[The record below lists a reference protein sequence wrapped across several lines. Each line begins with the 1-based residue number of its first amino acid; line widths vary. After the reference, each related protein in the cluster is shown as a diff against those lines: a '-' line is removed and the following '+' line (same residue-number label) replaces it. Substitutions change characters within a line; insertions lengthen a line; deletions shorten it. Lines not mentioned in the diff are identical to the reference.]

1 MPGVKA
7 QWAADAAAAADMVV
21 LSIPLHRFP
30 ALDPG
35 LLAGKLV
42 VDAMNYWAP
51 ADGVVPMFEDQE
63 LSSSEIVQRRI
74 PLSTVVKS
82 LNQIAYQDLEDGR
95 RPAASA
101 DRHAIGVAGDDPGAT
116 KLVGEIIDRFGY
128 DPYGVEYT
136 DQGVEVN
143 RRVFSRRGLDPAHV
157 IHADFLSREF
167 QDCYRGAF
175 DVVCSP
181 GTVVL
186 FSANLLHGAR
196 PNTSGRPAYRTAW
209 HYVPGDLNLEM
220 FPRGGY
226 EDRHIVR
233 GY

>member
-1 MPGVKA
+1 VSGSVVPSSVQRIAVLGAGHVGPVIARLALDAGFEVAIAASGSPQDLELITQVVMPGVKA

-51 ADGVVPMFEDQE
+51 ADGVVPMFQDQE

-101 DRHAIGVAGDDPGAT
+101 DRHAIGVAGDDPGAA

-128 DPYGVEYT
+128 DPILLGSLSA
-136 DQGVEVN
+136 G
-143 RRVFSRRGLDPAHV
+143 RVLQPGGPVFGAVLTRSEFERA
-157 IHADFLSREF
+157 IHA
-167 QDCYRGAF
+167 
-175 DVVCSP
+175 
-181 GTVVL
+181 
-186 FSANLLHGAR
+186 
-196 PNTSGRPAYRTAW
+196 TA
-209 HYVPGDLNLEM
+209 GQA
-220 FPRGGY
+220 
-226 EDRHIVR
+226 
-233 GY
+233 